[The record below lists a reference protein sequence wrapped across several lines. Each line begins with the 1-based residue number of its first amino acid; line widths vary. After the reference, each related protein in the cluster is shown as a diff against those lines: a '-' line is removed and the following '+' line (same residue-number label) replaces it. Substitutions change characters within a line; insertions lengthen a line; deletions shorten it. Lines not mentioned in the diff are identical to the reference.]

1 MGKSPSPK
9 LEKTIS
15 VYFDEETIFAIE
27 KVAKQR
33 NIRIS
38 AAATMLLRE
47 RLSELN
53 VL

>member
-1 MGKSPSPK
+1 MKKSPYPK

-38 AAATMLLRE
+38 AAAKMLLRE
-47 RLSELN
+47 RLSQMR
-53 VL
+53 VI